1 MINSQNLIKELRNNA
16 RLRIGLGFIA
26 IILASYIFLLL
37 DEYRQKLQTEH
48 QAQVKRLAQLEGVTR
63 QTEWTQRASDARALM
78 VELQDKLWRAN
89 SKGLAQANLQ
99 AWLDSQIKAAA
110 ITETRLTMESTV
122 DSTKYENLWQVTA
135 QINGNFTASSLD
147 TLLLAF
153 AKNPQW
159 VMVDRLEI
167 YRTKPAK
174 FLLVVTAFFQAH
186 V

>member
-1 MINSQNLIKELRNNA
+1 MANYQSFIKELRNNS
-16 RLRIGLGFIA
+16 RLRIGLGVI
-26 IILASYIFLLL
+26 IVILASYIFLLL

-48 QAQVKRLAQLEGVTR
+48 QTLVKRLAQLEGVTQ
-63 QTEWTQRASDARALM
+63 QTQWNQRATDTRGLL
-78 VELQDKLWRAN
+78 VQLEDKLWRAN

-122 DSTKYENLWQVTA
+122 DSTKYDNLWQVSA
-135 QINGNFTASSLD
+135 QINGNFTATSLD

-153 AKNPQW
+153 TKNPQW
-159 VMVDRLEI
+159 VIVDRLEI

-186 V
+186 L

>member
-1 MINSQNLIKELRNNA
+1 MINSQSLLKELRNNA
-16 RLRIGLGFIA
+16 RLRIGLGVIA
-26 IILASYIFLLL
+26 VIVASYLFLLL

-48 QAQVKRLAQLEGVTR
+48 QSLVKRLAQLESVTQ
-63 QTEWTQRASDARALM
+63 QTQWTQHASDARALL
-78 VELQDKLWRAN
+78 VQLEDKLWRAN

-99 AWLDSQIKAAA
+99 AWLDAQVKAATIA
-110 ITETRLTMESTV
+110 ETRLTMESTV

-135 QINGNFTASSLD
+135 QINGNFTAQSLD
-147 TLLLAF
+147 KLLLAF
-153 AKNPQW
+153 TKNPQW
-159 VMVDRLEI
+159 VIVDRLEI

>member
-1 MINSQNLIKELRNNA
+1 MADYQSLIKELRNNV
-16 RLRIGLGFIA
+16 RLRMGLGVIIA
-26 IILASYIFLLL
+26 IIASYSALLL
-37 DEYRQKLQTEH
+37 DEYRQKLRTEH
-48 QAQVKRLAQLEGVTR
+48 QTSVKRLAQLEGVTQ
-63 QTEWTQRASDARALM
+63 QTQWTQRASDTRALL
-78 VELQDKLWRAN
+78 VQLEDKLWRAN

-122 DSTKYENLWQVTA
+122 DSNKYANVWQVTA
-135 QINGNFTASSLD
+135 QINGNFTAASLD
-147 TLLLAF
+147 TLLMAF

-159 VMVDRLEI
+159 VIVDRLEI

>member
-1 MINSQNLIKELRNNA
+1 MINSQSLIKELHNNA
-16 RLRIGLGFIA
+16 RLRIGLGLIA
-26 IILASYIFLLL
+26 LILASYIFLLL

-48 QAQVKRLAQLEGVTR
+48 ETQVKRLAQLEGVTR

-99 AWLDSQIKAAA
+99 AWLDSQIKAAT
-110 ITETRLTMESTV
+110 ITDTRLTIESTV

>member
-1 MINSQNLIKELRNNA
+1 MADYQTLLKELRSNA
-16 RLRIGLGFIA
+16 RLRIGMGVI
-26 IILASYIFLLL
+26 IVILASYCALLI

-48 QAQVKRLAQLEGVTR
+48 QTLVKRLAQLESVTQ
-63 QTEWTQRASDARALM
+63 QTQWTQRASDTRALL
-78 VELQDKLWRAN
+78 VQLEDKLWRAN

-99 AWLDSQIKAAA
+99 AWLDSQMKAAA

-122 DSTKYENLWQVTA
+122 DSTKYTNVWQVTA
-135 QINGNFTASSLD
+135 QINGNFTATSLD
-147 TLLLAF
+147 ALLLAF

-159 VMVDRLEI
+159 VIVDRLEI